1 MTQPHRLINWTCG
14 RRSLLLGDE
23 TRLMGIVNVTPDS
36 FSDGG
41 LWLDAGSAVEHALQL
56 AADGADI
63 LDIGG
68 ESTRPGAEPV
78 TLVEELRR
86 VLAVID
92 RLRPQ
97 TDKLISVDTTKAEVA
112 REAID
117 AGADIVNDISGL
129 TLDPKMIEVCAQT
142 GCGVICMHM
151 QGTPQTMQAQPRYD
165 DCVTEVAD
173 FLAQRLLTLEAAGIP
188 RERVVTDPGIGFGK
202 TAQHNI
208 ELLSSVARLRALGRP
223 VLIGHS
229 RKRFLAK
236 ILGRPIEERSAGTL
250 GVSIAVAAQGADI
263 LRVHDVRETRDAL
276 LAWRMIAEGEL
287 RVASGEWRAECKTG
301 E

>member
-1 MTQPHRLINWTCG
+1 MTQPRRLINWLCG

-41 LWLDAGSAVEHALQL
+41 LWLDASSAVQHALQL
-56 AADGADI
+56 ADDGADI

-68 ESTRPGAEPV
+68 ESTRPGSEPV

-97 TDKLISVDTTKAEVA
+97 TDKLISIDTTKAEVA
-112 REAID
+112 HAAID

-129 TLDPKMIEVCAQT
+129 TVDPKMVEVCAQT

-151 QGTPQTMQAQPRYD
+151 QGTPQTMQTEPHYD
-165 DCVTEVAD
+165 DCVTEVTGY
-173 FLAQRLLTLEAAGIP
+173 LEWRLSALEAAGVP
-188 RERVVTDPGIGFGK
+188 RDRVVIDPGIGFGK
-202 TAQHNI
+202 TAQHNL
-208 ELLSSVARLRALGRP
+208 ELLTNIERLRSLGRP

-263 LRVHDVRETRDAL
+263 LRVHEVRETRDAL
-276 LAWRMIAEGEL
+276 LAWRMIA
-287 RVASGEWRAECKTG
+287 RASQP
-301 E
+301 